1 MAEANEKMAY
11 TVTFTF
17 DTETEGKSLTKT
29 FSDYNTSV
37 SDDALR
43 TVGKTINAQALF
55 ASNEYGVISGLTKIE
70 RHENKTVDVPVDAA

>member
-1 MAEANEKMAY
+1 MAD
-11 TVTFTF
+11 TVNSVVYTF
-17 DTETEGKSLTKT
+17 DTETEGKSLKKT

-55 ASNEYGVISGLTKIE
+55 ASDENGVISGLTNIE
-70 RHENKTVDVPVDAA
+70 RIEKKITDITQASE